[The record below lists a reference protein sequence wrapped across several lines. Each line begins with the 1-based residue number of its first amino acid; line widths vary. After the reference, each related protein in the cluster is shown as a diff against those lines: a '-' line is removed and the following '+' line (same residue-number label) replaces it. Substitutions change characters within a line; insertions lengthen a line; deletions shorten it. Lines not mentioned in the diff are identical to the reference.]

1 MIAKII
7 PEIINEN
14 RIISFLENFFM
25 IPHFYISFN
34 NSYFNNAITFKSNKN
49 ITFNCGKKMM
59 PIILVVEDNPNILK
73 YLKNILEF
81 NECQVITAEN
91 GKEGLKVLSEQ
102 IESPDLIISDILM
115 PEMNGYDFFNEISN
129 NPALCLIPFIFLS
142 ALDSAEEIRMGKM
155 LGADD
160 YITKPINEEDF
171 LATVFGKIKRNL
183 QNKLINKRIN
193 EILSSYEIETEPIS
207 EDRKDLIV
215 LIEVHWDDKIGP
227 KVVSHFPKDIE
238 FDFPLSVIG
247 EQLWDG
253 IKAMYGQDYLA
264 EAEGILINVK
274 KFNVMAYA
282 FFDFYPDE
290 SYRGG
295 QKDYMFSLIAPRI
308 TYFQSLKI
316 KQIFLE
322 ISSLY
327 KEKRKWDAEVFWN
340 RFSNILTNPAI

>member
-1 MIAKII
+1 
-7 PEIINEN
+7 
-14 RIISFLENFFM
+14 
-25 IPHFYISFN
+25 
-34 NSYFNNAITFKSNKN
+34 
-49 ITFNCGKKMM
+49 MM
-59 PIILVVEDNPNILK
+59 PIILLVEDNPNILQ

-81 NECQVITAEN
+81 NECKVITAEN

-102 IESPDLIISDILM
+102 NESPDLIISDILM
-115 PEMNGYDFFNEISN
+115 PEMNGYDFFNEICN
-129 NPALCLIPFIFLS
+129 NPALCHIPFIFLS
-142 ALDSAEEIRMGKM
+142 ALDSDEEIRMGKM

-160 YITKPINEEDF
+160 YITKPINEDDF

-193 EILSSYEIETEPIS
+193 EILSSNEIDAGSIP

-215 LIEVHWDDKIGP
+215 LIEVHWDDKEGP
-227 KVVSHFPKDIE
+227 IVVDRFPKDVE
-238 FDFPLSVIG
+238 FDISLSKIG

-253 IKAMYGQDYLA
+253 IKGMYGQDYLA

-274 KFNVMAYA
+274 KFRVMAYA

-308 TYFQSLKI
+308 TYFHSLQI
-316 KQIFLE
+316 KQVLKDA
-322 ISSLY
+322 SSSY
-327 KEKRKWDAEVFWN
+327 KVKRKWDMKEYWHKL
-340 RFSNILTNPAI
+340 SEILTNPSI